1 MKIGRVNAL
10 AALWGFAEAIVF
22 FIVPDVFLSW
32 LALDSF
38 KRALIA
44 CLFAVLGAVVGGAA
58 LWLLVQYH
66 PDQARSILESL
77 PAISGAMIVGV
88 HEALAESGLSAL
100 FIGPFT
106 GVPYKIY
113 IVEAA
118 NLNFGLAIFLAISI
132 PARLSRFALVALV
145 SSAASR
151 LLRRRFSLRT
161 VQLAHATLWLVFY
174 AWFFWEM
181 ADK

>member
-1 MKIGRVNAL
+1 MKIGKTNTL
-10 AALWGFAEAIVF
+10 AALWGFAEAIAF
-22 FIVPDVFLSW
+22 FIVPDVLLSW

-44 CLFAVLGAVVGGAA
+44 CLYAVFGALIGGATV
-58 LWLLVQYH
+58 WMLVQNY
-66 PDQARSILESL
+66 PDHARNILESL
-77 PAISGAMIVGV
+77 PAVSGAMIVGV
-88 HEALAESGLSAL
+88 HEALADSGLSAL

-118 NLNFGLAIFLAISI
+118 NLEYGLAVFLAISI
-132 PARLSRFALVALV
+132 PARLSRFVLVAFL

-151 LLRRRFSLRT
+151 LLRRRYSLRT
-161 VQLAHATLWLVFY
+161 AQVTHATLWIVFY
-174 AWFFWEM
+174 AWFFWAM